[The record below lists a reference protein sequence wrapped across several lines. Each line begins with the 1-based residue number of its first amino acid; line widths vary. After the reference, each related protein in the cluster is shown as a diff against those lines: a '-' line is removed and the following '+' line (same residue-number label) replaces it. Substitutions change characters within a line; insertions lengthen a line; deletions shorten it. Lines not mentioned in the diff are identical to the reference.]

1 MVSNLPKARVAELR
15 SQRWGILGGIFD
27 PIHNGHLAIA
37 EQTADE
43 LALAGVLF
51 IPAGQPVHRDPP
63 AASAADRLT
72 MVQLATADNARFLV
86 SSMELEADRPSYS
99 VETMEDLHAEH
110 PEDEFVLIMSAESA
124 AALPSWRDPMRLLE
138 LAEIAIV
145 PRLGYDAISRDWI
158 NDLFPGRH
166 DRFHLLDTSHLG
178 NSATDVRE
186 RVAEGK
192 SIRYLVPAAVE
203 AYIAAHN
210 LYSNQGDDWHS

>member
-1 MVSNLPKARVAELR
+1 MAELR

-43 LALAGVLF
+43 LALSGVLF
-51 IPAGQPVHRDPP
+51 IPAGQPVHREAPQ
-63 AASAADRLT
+63 ASAAHRLT

-86 SSMELEADRPSYS
+86 SSMEVEADRPSYS

-124 AALPSWRDPMRLLE
+124 VALPSWRDPMRLIE

-145 PRLGYDAISRDWI
+145 PRLGYEQISRDWI
-158 NDLFPGRH
+158 DNVFPGRR
-166 DRFHLLDTSHLG
+166 DRFHLLETSHLG
-178 NSATDVRE
+178 NSATDVRS
-186 RVAEGK
+186 RVAAGQ
-192 SIRYLVPAAVE
+192 SIRYLVPPAVE
-203 AYIAAHN
+203 AYIGAHN
-210 LYSNQGDDWHS
+210 LYSNQGDHSKQ